1 MNYDATVE
9 KYQPTHRREHRKSSV
24 AIAWAMGIIM
34 GIGILAIWEKSWEE
48 LKNNV
53 AVQQQ
58 FLADEMICRERL
70 NAWLY
75 GGGWVQRREPEQW
88 RHFKTHMGECIRV
101 SGKEVS

>member
-1 MNYDATVE
+1 MNYLSTSD
-9 KYQPTHRREHRKSSV
+9 QPYRHKRWKSFSV
-24 AIAWAMGIIM
+24 IPWVIGIVM
-34 GIGILAIWEKSWEE
+34 GIGIWQIWEKSWEE

-58 FLADEMICRERL
+58 FLADEMICRKRL
-70 NAWLY
+70 NTWLY
-75 GGGWVQRREPEQW
+75 GGGWVQRPEQEQW